1 MANDQDFSL
10 KSILRDIGGILLLA
24 AIVMVGFY
32 TYHLGFKNG
41 EISNQDNT
49 VTLNDQGR
57 AIVAPHTT
65 KPTGKDIRM
74 HNKIAE
80 DLAQRWFSD
89 VVSAHQYQGKQMFYP
104 NTEYPAIAPVGSCK
118 FELYIQADGSMGHI
132 QVNARR
138 IETAGRSETIRNASV
153 KALKADPRF
162 ADCFS

>member
-57 AIVAPHTT
+57 AIVAPRTT
-65 KPTGKDIRM
+65 KPTGKNIRM

-118 FELYIQADGSMGHI
+118 FELYIQADGVNNI
-132 QVNARR
+132 QVDARR
-138 IETAGRSETIRNASV
+138 IEITGRSETIRNASV
-153 KALKADPRF
+153 KALKADPHF